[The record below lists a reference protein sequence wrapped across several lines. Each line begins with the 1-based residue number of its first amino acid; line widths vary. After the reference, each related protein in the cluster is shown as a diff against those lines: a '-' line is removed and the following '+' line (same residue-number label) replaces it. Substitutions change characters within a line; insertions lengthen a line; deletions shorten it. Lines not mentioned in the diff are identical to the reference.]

1 MDRRE
6 PIVVRLVFNIKINF
20 QNEKMTGEMH
30 L

>member
-6 PIVVRLVFNIKINF
+6 PIVVSLVFNIKINF